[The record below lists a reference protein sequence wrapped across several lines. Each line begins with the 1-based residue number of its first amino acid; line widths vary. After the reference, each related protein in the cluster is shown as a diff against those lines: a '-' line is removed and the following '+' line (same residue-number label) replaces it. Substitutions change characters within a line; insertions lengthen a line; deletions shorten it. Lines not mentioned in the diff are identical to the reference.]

1 MRSDIKNGHN
11 LGTEWA
17 QLKFDQYIINKTS
30 CIFFLEKSG
39 SSYGDFL
46 SYDVAMMIS
55 GHKTRAM
62 FYRYNKYCE

>member
-30 CIFFLEKSG
+30 WRFCLEKSG
-39 SSYGDFL
+39 LSYGGFL
-46 SYDVAMMIS
+46 SYDVAMVIP
-55 GHKTRAM
+55 GHKTRTM
-62 FYRYNKYCE
+62 FYIIL